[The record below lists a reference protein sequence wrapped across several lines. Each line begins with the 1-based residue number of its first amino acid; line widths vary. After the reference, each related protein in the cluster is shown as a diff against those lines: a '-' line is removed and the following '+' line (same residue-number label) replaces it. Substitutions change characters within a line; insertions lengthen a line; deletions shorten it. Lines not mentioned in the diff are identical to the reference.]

1 MCSRARFQSLALL
14 AAASLA
20 VPAASQT
27 AKEKAAAE
35 VARIGALPAKGEPIQ
50 CLMIANIEESRPVGT
65 TMILVRQ
72 GANMWHRNRL
82 QNSCPGLRPDRILA
96 YRTTGSLVCRGDRMD
111 VVDPISRITVGPC
124 ILGDFEPIESPYAPA
139 TTD

>member
-1 MCSRARFQSLALL
+1 VLL

-20 VPAASQT
+20 APAASET
-27 AKEKAAAE
+27 AKERAAAE
-35 VARIGALPAKGEPIQ
+35 VARIAALPAKGDPVQ
-50 CLMIANIEESRPVGT
+50 CLMIANIDESRPVGT

-82 QNSCPGLRPDRILA
+82 QNSCPGLRPDRILT
-96 YRTTGSLVCRGDRMD
+96 YRTAGSLVCRGDRMD

-124 ILGDFEPIESPYAPA
+124 ILGDFEPIESPYAS
-139 TTD
+139 TRSE